1 MPPEISLDQL
11 DRGRRALVV
20 RVEDHAQGDVISGR
34 LRSIGF
40 VPGEQIS
47 VQTYGPFGREPLLV
61 QVGMTRFALRRA
73 EAARVIVEKAGVA

>member
-1 MPPEISLDQL
+1 MSPEISLDQL
-11 DRGRRALVV
+11 DRGRRAVVV
-20 RVEDHAQGDVISGR
+20 RVDDHGQEDMIAGR

-73 EAARVIVEKAGVA
+73 EAARVIVNRGAAA

>member
-11 DRGRRALVV
+11 DRGHRALVV
-20 RVEDHAQGDVISGR
+20 RVDDHAQGDVIAGR

-73 EAARVIVEKAGVA
+73 EAARVIVKKAGVA